1 MAVAYCYQYQVS
13 AMASQQ
19 TTQTSSPASAH
30 SSHALAHSSPYSP
43 QQRQYSRR
51 DSSPDGYSQ
60 SPDGYSHSPH
70 RRSHSL
76 SGHHTYNEDFLFP
89 ERQSRRSGDRQELAL
104 TRTFSQS
111 RSPPRSGTIRMPI
124 IEQGSHDDGWVMP
137 TTRHFTPLPAPGG
150 ERQRE
155 YQGHRRRYSVASP
168 TLLPGEW
175 APSAS
180 RSTSPCSIGSSRR
193 SSRSS
198 EKRVT
203 FAREPE
209 IF

>member
-19 TTQTSSPASAH
+19 TAQTSSQASAH
-30 SSHALAHSSPYSP
+30 SSQASAHSSPYSP
-43 QQRQYSRR
+43 QQHQYSRR
-51 DSSPDGYSQ
+51 DPSSL
-60 SPDGYSHSPH
+60 DGYSHSPH

-76 SGHHTYNEDFLFP
+76 SGHHAYNEEFLFP
-89 ERQSRRSGDRQELAL
+89 ERQSRRSGARQELAL
-104 TRTFSQS
+104 SHTISQS

-137 TTRHFTPLPAPGG
+137 TTRHFTPLPAPGE

-155 YQGHRRRYSVASP
+155 YRGHRRRYSVASP

-180 RSTSPCSIGSSRR
+180 RSTSPCSVGSSRR